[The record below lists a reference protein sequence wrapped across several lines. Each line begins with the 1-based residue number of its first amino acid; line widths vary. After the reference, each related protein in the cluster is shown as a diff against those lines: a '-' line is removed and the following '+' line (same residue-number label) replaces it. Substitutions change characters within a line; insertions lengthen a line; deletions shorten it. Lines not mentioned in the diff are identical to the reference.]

1 MVYRVLGLMSGSS
14 LDGLDLCYA
23 HLQEV
28 SGKWTYNIINADC
41 YPYEDTWI
49 TKLKGAIDLSA
60 KDYLLLHV
68 EYGHYI
74 GQLVNRFIQE
84 NGLSYQVQLIASH
97 GHTTFHV
104 PSKLMTAQIGDG
116 AAIAAETGINVVSD
130 LRAMDLALC
139 GQGAPIVPIGEK
151 LLLGEYDYFL
161 NLGGIANISAH
172 AKKTST
178 SLDLQKD
185 GPSTSPGVVA
195 FDISPANSVLNL
207 LSNEVGKEF
216 DEDGKLA
223 REGAVNKELLHQ
235 LNELEYYRQPYTK
248 SLAND
253 FGTDVV
259 YPLIKESG
267 VSIDDGLRTM
277 TEHIVQQIQLSIK
290 NLLHSNAH
298 SQKKLLAT
306 GGGAFNGFFIERLSE
321 ELRNSNIEV
330 IVPEEN
336 LIKYKE
342 ALVMA
347 LMGILRWREE
357 NNVLSSVTGATRD
370 SIGGAVWIGLEA

>member
-1 MVYRVLGLMSGSS
+1 
-14 LDGLDLCYA
+14 
-23 HLQEV
+23 
-28 SGKWTYNIINADC
+28 
-41 YPYEDTWI
+41 
-49 TKLKGAIDLSA
+49 
-60 KDYLLLHV
+60 
-68 EYGHYI
+68 
-74 GQLVNRFIQE
+74 
-84 NGLSYQVQLIASH
+84 
-97 GHTTFHV
+97 
-104 PSKLMTAQIGDG
+104 
-116 AAIAAETGINVVSD
+116 
-130 LRAMDLALC
+130 
-139 GQGAPIVPIGEK
+139 
-151 LLLGEYDYFL
+151 
-161 NLGGIANISAH
+161 
-172 AKKTST
+172 
-178 SLDLQKD
+178 
-185 GPSTSPGVVA
+185 
-195 FDISPANSVLNL
+195 
-207 LSNEVGKEF
+207 
-216 DEDGKLA
+216 LA

-235 LNELEYYRQPYTK
+235 LNELEYYRQPYPK

-267 VSIDDGLRTM
+267 VSIADGLRTM

-306 GGGAFNGFFIERLSE
+306 GGGAFNGFLIERLSE